1 MMFRAIITA
10 FVFLNLVGFGQNK
23 INFTTKEKDW
33 IKEHS
38 EILFAYD
45 VDWQPISFTDENNI
59 YKGIALDYLNLISE
73 QTNLKFKPY
82 PNITSWTESLERIK
96 NKQVILI
103 PALAKNKKRDNY
115 IDFTE
120 PYITYPHVIVNKK
133 DGEFIGSLLDLKN
146 KTIAMP
152 KDFYST
158 DLVKS
163 QNIGAHFIYKN
174 GVNECLMAVSIG
186 EADATIENLAVI
198 SHYLNYN
205 GYENLKIACPADLP
219 KNEIRMGVAKGNKLL
234 LNILQKTLNNINQ
247 DYKNKIIQNWTSVKY
262 EHGVNMKKIWT
273 ITAITTLIVLAIF
286 GSFIYWN
293 RKLKKQIK
301 LRQLAEKKLQLSL
314 NEISEQKDIIEHKN
328 NEVTASITYA
338 QRVQNA
344 ILPPF
349 DYIFNVLNEAFV
361 LFLPK
366 DIVSGD
372 FYYLETK
379 DDGKKVFFSVSDCTG
394 HGVPGAMVSMIC
406 YDTLHEA
413 VMEQNFNQPSE
424 ILDFAKQSLI
434 SRFERSGKQIRDGM
448 DTSFCFLNK
457 SNLVLEWA
465 GAYNQLWIIRDNKHI
480 ADSETITVSNS
491 KAKIYNYKTH
501 HHLIEVKADRQPV
514 GKYEKSKPFTNHQIQ
529 LLKGDTIYISSDG
542 YYDQFGG
549 EDGRKMKTKTMRQLL
564 VDLQPYSMI
573 EQQIRL
579 KEFYFNWKGNYDQ
592 IDDVCVFGVRV

>member
-1 MMFRAIITA
+1 
-10 FVFLNLVGFGQNK
+10 
-23 INFTTKEKDW
+23 
-33 IKEHS
+33 
-38 EILFAYD
+38 
-45 VDWQPISFTDENNI
+45 
-59 YKGIALDYLNLISE
+59 
-73 QTNLKFKPY
+73 
-82 PNITSWTESLERIK
+82 
-96 NKQVILI
+96 
-103 PALAKNKKRDNY
+103 
-115 IDFTE
+115 
-120 PYITYPHVIVNKK
+120 
-133 DGEFIGSLLDLKN
+133 
-146 KTIAMP
+146 
-152 KDFYST
+152 
-158 DLVKS
+158 
-163 QNIGAHFIYKN
+163 
-174 GVNECLMAVSIG
+174 
-186 EADATIENLAVI
+186 
-198 SHYLNYN
+198 
-205 GYENLKIACPADLP
+205 
-219 KNEIRMGVAKGNKLL
+219 MGVAKGNKLL